1 MRNFCEK
8 EPTVHPEEE
17 AYPSMIPLITVNLG
31 FISKPFGFIGEE
43 VALFNEGQN
52 STLISE
58 DMQSYLVLEYHSN
71 QRKGC

>member
-1 MRNFCEK
+1 MF
-8 EPTVHPEEE
+8 T
-17 AYPSMIPLITVNLG
+17 LITINLG
-31 FISKPFGFIGEE
+31 FSSKPFGFIGEE

-71 QRKGC
+71 QRNGC